1 MPLLACPNSV
11 RENSFLNH
19 LAPSAQIAQNTRVG
33 QNIIDNSLPN
43 WPEPITG
50 GKYVRMLEKHV
61 RALRGSATH
70 GNRRLFLDDVA
81 IAHLLAFFNPTLRSL
96 RTIEDF
102 SQTRQAQRHLS
113 VRRLCKSTLSDF
125 HRVADPSLLQPLV
138 ARLQAAANARG
149 MPRVANLPDTLGQVL
164 AVDGSFFT
172 VAADVAWA
180 VAHRTNRGQMRASV
194 RLDMHL
200 DVATWLPQ
208 VIDVSGAGTSEAEHA
223 AGAITPGAIHVYDR
237 GIFSFDLLERQ
248 AQAEAFFVHRLRQP
262 GPRCP
267 KFLGETPR
275 PLTAEDE
282 AAGVL
287 SDTPGRLAG
296 STHRQAPNLLLREV
310 IVQSPEEPGGVIR
323 LLTNLLEVEAWAIA
337 LLYRYRWHVE
347 LFFRW
352 LKCFANFAHL
362 ISESRPGILL
372 SFYVAVIGVLLMYLH
387 SGAKPSKYAFSLLG
401 LVASGASTL
410 EEIAPIL
417 AERERRIA
425 LEAARRA
432 RKKQN
437 MA

>member
-1 MPLLACPNSV
+1 MG
-11 RENSFLNH
+11 
-19 LAPSAQIAQNTRVG
+19 TDVG
-33 QNIIDNSLPN
+33 QLEGLPN

-50 GKYVRMLEKHV
+50 GKYLRMLEKHV
-61 RALRGSATH
+61 RMLRKDGAH
-70 GNRRLFLDDVA
+70 GNRQLFLDDVV

-96 RTIEDF
+96 RTFEDF

-125 HRVADPSLLQPLV
+125 HRVADPTLLKPIV
-138 ARLQAAANARG
+138 ERLQAAASKG
-149 MPRVANLPDTLGQVL
+149 MRTTPLGLPRTLGQVL
-164 AVDGSFFT
+164 AVDGSFFA

-180 VAHRTNRGQMRASV
+180 VAHRTNRGEKRACV

-208 VIDVSGAGTSEAEHA
+208 VVAVAGGETSEAESA
-223 AGAITPGAIHVYDR
+223 ATTITPGAIHVYDR

-248 AQAEAFFVHRLRQP
+248 QKADAFFVHRLREP

-267 KFLGETPR
+267 KFSGESSR
-275 PLTAEDE
+275 LLTAEDA
-282 AAGVL
+282 AAGVQ
-287 SDTPGRLAG
+287 SDTTGRMAG
-296 STHRQAPNLLLREV
+296 SAHRHAPDIVLREV
-310 IVQSPEEPGGVIR
+310 IVQSPDEPGGVLR

-352 LKCFANFAHL
+352 LKCFANFSHL
-362 ISESRPGILL
+362 ISESRQGVLL

-387 SGAKPSKYAFSLLG
+387 TGAKPSKYAFSLLG

-417 AERERRIA
+417 VERERRIA

-437 MA
+437 PA

>member
-1 MPLLACPNSV
+1 MTKDTGV
-11 RENSFLNH
+11 E
-19 LAPSAQIAQNTRVG
+19 
-33 QNIIDNSLPN
+33 SLPE
-43 WPEPITG
+43 WPEQVTG
-50 GKYVRMLEKHV
+50 GKYVRMLEKYV
-61 RALRGSATH
+61 QSLRGTDAH
-70 GNRRLFLDDVA
+70 GNRRLFLDDVV

-113 VRRLCKSTLSDF
+113 VRRLCKSTLSEF
-125 HRVADPSLLQPLV
+125 HQVADPTLLAPIIE
-138 ARLQAAANARG
+138 RLRAVAAAKGLRPTPAG
-149 MPRVANLPDTLGQVL
+149 LPETLGQVL
-164 AVDGSFFT
+164 AVDGSFFA

-180 VAHRTNRGQMRASV
+180 VAHRTNRGEKRACV

-208 VIDVSGAGTSEAEHA
+208 VMAVSGGETSEAESA
-223 AGAITPGAIHVYDR
+223 AACITPGAIHVYDR

-248 AQAEAFFVHRLRQP
+248 QQAGALFVHRLREP

-267 KFLGETPR
+267 KFSGETAR
-275 PLTAEDE
+275 PLAREDE
-282 AAGVL
+282 AAGVQ
-287 SDTPGRLAG
+287 SDTIGRMAG
-296 STHRQAPNLLLREV
+296 SAHRNAPDIVLREV
-310 IVQSPEEPGGVIR
+310 IVQSPDEPGGIVR
-323 LLTNLLEVEAWAIA
+323 LLTNLLEIEAWAVA
-337 LLYRYRWHVE
+337 LLYRYRWQVE

-362 ISESRPGILL
+362 ISESRQGVLL
-372 SFYVAVIGVLLMYLH
+372 SFYVAVIGVLLLYLH

-401 LVASGASTL
+401 LVANGASTL

-432 RKKQN
+432 RRKANQN
-437 MA
+437 

>member
-1 MPLLACPNSV
+1 MA
-11 RENSFLNH
+11 R
-19 LAPSAQIAQNTRVG
+19 
-33 QNIIDNSLPN
+33 NIQEESLPD
-43 WPEPITG
+43 WPEHITG
-50 GKYVRMLEKHV
+50 GKYIRMLDKYA
-61 RALRGSATH
+61 RSLREADAH
-70 GNRRLFLDDVA
+70 GNRRLFLDDVV

-125 HRVADPSLLQPLV
+125 HSVADPALLSPIIE
-138 ARLQAAANARG
+138 RLKAVANARG
-149 MPRVANLPDTLGQVL
+149 LRPVPGGLPETLGQVL
-164 AVDGSFFT
+164 AIDGSFFP

-180 VAHRTNRGQMRASV
+180 VAHRTNRGAKRACV

-208 VIDVSGAGTSEAEHA
+208 VVDVSGGERSEAEHA
-223 AGAITPGAIHVYDR
+223 AASITPGAIHVYDR

-248 AQAEAFFVHRLRQP
+248 DEAGAFFVHRLREP

-267 KFLGETPR
+267 KFAGEITH
-275 PLTAEDE
+275 PLTTEDE

-287 SDTPGRLAG
+287 SDTLGRLAG
-296 STHRQAPNLLLREV
+296 SEHRRAPNFVLREV
-310 IVQSPEEPGGVIR
+310 IVQSPDEPGGVIR
-323 LLTNLLEVEAWAIA
+323 LLTNLLEVEAWTIA
-337 LLYRYRWHVE
+337 SLYRYRWQVE

-352 LKCFANFAHL
+352 LKCFANFVHL
-362 ISESRPGILL
+362 ISESRQGVLL

-387 SGAKPSKYAFSLLG
+387 TGAKPSKYAFSLLG

-425 LEAARRA
+425 LEVARRA
-432 RKKQN
+432 RRKQSKL
-437 MA
+437 

>member
-1 MPLLACPNSV
+1 MTT
-11 RENSFLNH
+11 NH
-19 LAPSAQIAQNTRVG
+19 RIE
-33 QNIIDNSLPN
+33 SLPD
-43 WPEPITG
+43 WPEQITG
-50 GKYVRMLEKHV
+50 GKYVRMLEKYTQS
-61 RALRGSATH
+61 LRGTDAH
-70 GNRRLFLDDVA
+70 GNRQLFLDDVA

-125 HRVADPSLLQPLV
+125 HRVAEPTLLEPIIE
-138 ARLQAAANARG
+138 RLKAVAAAKGLRSTPA
-149 MPRVANLPDTLGQVL
+149 ALPEALGQVL
-164 AVDGSFFT
+164 AIDGSFFA

-180 VAHRTNRGQMRASV
+180 VAHRTNRGEKRACV

-208 VIDVSGAGTSEAEHA
+208 VVAVSGSETSEAESA
-223 AGAITPGAIHVYDR
+223 SVTITPGAIHVYDR

-248 AQAEAFFVHRLRQP
+248 QNAGAFFVHRLREP

-267 KFLGETPR
+267 KFSGETAR
-275 PLTAEDE
+275 PLTPEDT
-282 AAGVL
+282 AAGVQ
-287 SDTPGRLAG
+287 SDTIGRMAG
-296 STHRQAPNLLLREV
+296 SEHRRAPDIVLREV
-310 IVQSPEEPGGVIR
+310 IVQSPDEPGGVVR
-323 LLTNLLEVEAWAIA
+323 LVTNLLEIDAWAVA
-337 LLYRYRWHVE
+337 LLYRYRWQVE

-362 ISESRPGILL
+362 ISESREGVLL

-387 SGAKPSKYAFSLLG
+387 TGARPSKYAFSLLG
-401 LVASGASTL
+401 LVANGASTL

-425 LEAARRA
+425 LEVARRA
-432 RKKQN
+432 RRKAEHKS
-437 MA
+437 

>member
-1 MPLLACPNSV
+1 MG
-11 RENSFLNH
+11 
-19 LAPSAQIAQNTRVG
+19 TDVG
-33 QNIIDNSLPN
+33 QIESLRN

-50 GKYVRMLEKHV
+50 GKFVRMLEKHV
-61 RALRGSATH
+61 RGLRNSAAH
-70 GNRRLFLDDVA
+70 GNRRLFLDDVV

-125 HRVADPSLLQPLV
+125 HHVADPTLLKPIV
-138 ARLQAAANARG
+138 ERLQAAVPAQGR
-149 MPRVANLPDTLGQVL
+149 PTTPPNLPRTLGQVL

-180 VAHRTNRGQMRASV
+180 VAHRTNRGQTRASV

-208 VIDVSGAGTSEAEHA
+208 IIDVSGAETSEAEHA
-223 AGAITPGAIHVYDR
+223 ASSITPGAIHVYDR
-237 GIFSFDLLERQ
+237 GIFSFELLKRQ
-248 AQAEAFFVHRLRQP
+248 DEVGASFVHRLREP

-267 KFLGETPR
+267 KFLGETAC

-287 SDTPGRLAG
+287 SDTLGRMAG
-296 STHRQAPNLLLREV
+296 SEHRPAPNLVLREV
-310 IVQSPEEPGGVIR
+310 IVHSPDEPGGVVR

-362 ISESRPGILL
+362 ISESRQGILL

-432 RKKQN
+432 RRKQN
-437 MA
+437 ME

>member
-1 MPLLACPNSV
+1 M
-11 RENSFLNH
+11 
-19 LAPSAQIAQNTRVG
+19 TK
-33 QNIIDNSLPN
+33 NIQLETLSD
-43 WPEPITG
+43 WPEHITG

-61 RALRGSATH
+61 RALRRDGAH
-70 GNRRLFLDDVA
+70 GNRRLFLDDVV
-81 IAHLLAFFNPTLRSL
+81 IAQLLAFFNPTLRSL

-113 VRRLCKSTLSDF
+113 VRRLCKSTISDF
-125 HRVADPSLLQPLV
+125 HRVVDPALLSPIVESLK
-138 ARLQAAANARG
+138 AAAAARAVRST
-149 MPRVANLPDTLGQVL
+149 PANLPETLGQVL

-180 VAHRTNRGQMRASV
+180 VAHRTNQGQTRASV

-208 VIDVSGAGTSEAEHA
+208 VIDVSGKGTSEAEHA
-223 AGAITPGAIHVYDR
+223 AKSITPGAIHVYDR

-248 AQAEAFFVHRLRQP
+248 CEADAFFVHRLREP

-267 KFLGETPR
+267 KFLGETAR
-275 PLTAEDE
+275 PLTVEDQ
-282 AAGVL
+282 AAGVV
-287 SDTPGRLAG
+287 SDTIGRMAG
-296 STHRQAPNLLLREV
+296 SQHRPAPDVVLREV
-310 IVQSPEEPGGVIR
+310 IVQSPDEPGGVIR
-323 LLTNLLEVEAWAIA
+323 LLTNLLEVQAWAIA

-362 ISESRPGILL
+362 ISESRQGILL

-387 SGAKPSKYAFSLLG
+387 TGAKPSKYAFSLLG

-432 RKKQN
+432 RRQQN

>member
-1 MPLLACPNSV
+1 MA
-11 RENSFLNH
+11 EN
-19 LAPSAQIAQNTRVG
+19 TYVE
-33 QNIIDNSLPN
+33 SLPN
-43 WPEPITG
+43 WPEQITG
-50 GKYVRMLEKHV
+50 GKYVRMLEKYV
-61 RALRGSATH
+61 ESLRDADAH
-70 GNRRLFLDDVA
+70 GNRRLFLDDVV

-125 HRVADPSLLQPLV
+125 HRVADPALLSPIIE
-138 ARLQAAANARG
+138 RLKAVAAAKGLRPTPVG
-149 MPRVANLPDTLGQVL
+149 LPETLGQVL
-164 AVDGSFFT
+164 AVDGSFFA

-180 VAHRTNRGQMRASV
+180 VAHRTNRGAKRACV

-208 VIDVSGAGTSEAEHA
+208 VVGVSGGETSEAENA
-223 AGAITPGAIHVYDR
+223 AASITPGAIHIYDR

-248 AQAEAFFVHRLRQP
+248 HKAEAFFVHRLREP

-267 KFLGETPR
+267 KFSGETQR
-275 PLTAEDE
+275 PLTPEDE

-287 SDTPGRLAG
+287 SDTLGRMAG
-296 STHRQAPNLLLREV
+296 SQHRTAPDIVLREV
-310 IVQSPEEPGGVIR
+310 IVQSPDEPGGVIR

-337 LLYRYRWHVE
+337 LLYRYRWQVE

-362 ISESRPGILL
+362 ISESRQGVLL

-387 SGAKPSKYAFSLLG
+387 TGAKPSKYAFSLLG

-410 EEIAPIL
+410 EEIVPIL

-432 RKKQN
+432 RRKENKI
-437 MA
+437 

>member
-1 MPLLACPNSV
+1 MAENIPL
-11 RENSFLNH
+11 E
-19 LAPSAQIAQNTRVG
+19 
-33 QNIIDNSLPN
+33 SLPN
-43 WPEPITG
+43 WPEQITG
-50 GKYVRMLEKHV
+50 GKYIRMLDKYV
-61 RALRGSATH
+61 QSLRNADAH
-70 GNRRLFLDDVA
+70 GNRRLFLDNVV

-125 HRVADPSLLQPLV
+125 HRIADPTLLSPIIEHLKAV
-138 ARLQAAANARG
+138 AASKGLRT
-149 MPRVANLPDTLGQVL
+149 MPAGLPETLGQVL

-180 VAHRTNRGQMRASV
+180 VAHRTNQGKTRASV

-208 VIDVSGAGTSEAEHA
+208 VVDVSGSETSEAEHA
-223 AGAITPGAIHVYDR
+223 ATSITPGAIHVYDR
-237 GIFSFDLLERQ
+237 GIFSFKLLERQ
-248 AQAEAFFVHRLRQP
+248 QKAKAFFVHRLREP
-262 GPRCP
+262 GPRSP
-267 KFLGETPR
+267 KFLGENAR
-275 PLTAEDE
+275 SLALKDE

-287 SDTPGRLAG
+287 SDTLGRMAG
-296 STHRQAPNLLLREV
+296 SQHCPAPDIVLREV
-310 IVQSPEEPGGVIR
+310 IVQSPDEPGGVIR

-337 LLYRYRWHVE
+337 LLYRYRWQVE

-352 LKCFANFAHL
+352 LKVFANFSHL
-362 ISESRPGILL
+362 ISQSREGVLL
-372 SFYVAVIGVLLMYLH
+372 SFYVAVIGTLLMYLH
-387 SGAKPSKYAFSLLG
+387 TGAKPSKYAFSLLG

-432 RKKQN
+432 RRKENKI
-437 MA
+437 

>member
-1 MPLLACPNSV
+1 MSKKSCN
-11 RENSFLNH
+11 
-19 LAPSAQIAQNTRVG
+19 Q
-33 QNIIDNSLPN
+33 SLQN

-50 GKYVRMLEKHV
+50 GKYVRMLEKY
-61 RALRGSATH
+61 AQSLRDDDAH
-70 GNRRLFLDDVA
+70 GNRQLFLDDVV

-125 HRVADPSLLQPLV
+125 HQVADPTLLGPIIE
-138 ARLQAAANARG
+138 RLKTAAAEKGLRPT
-149 MPRVANLPDTLGQVL
+149 PRDLPETLGQVL

-180 VAHRTNRGQMRASV
+180 VAHRTNRGEQRASV

-208 VIDVSGAGTSEAEHA
+208 VVAVCGGETSESESA
-223 AGAITPGAIHVYDR
+223 AATITPGAIHVYDR

-248 AQAEAFFVHRLRQP
+248 QQAKAFFVHRLREA
-262 GPRCP
+262 GERCP
-267 KFLGETPR
+267 QFAGETAR
-275 PLTAEDE
+275 PLAAEDV
-282 AAGVL
+282 AAGVQ
-287 SDTPGRLAG
+287 SDTLGRLTG
-296 STHRQAPNLLLREV
+296 SSHRRAPDIILREV
-310 IVQSPEEPGGVIR
+310 IVASPDEPGGVIR
-323 LLTNLLEVEAWAIA
+323 LLTNLLEIDPRTIA
-337 LLYRYRWHVE
+337 LLYRYRWQVE

-362 ISESRPGILL
+362 ISESREGVQL
-372 SFYVAVIGVLLMYLH
+372 SFYVAVIGVLLMYLYT
-387 SGAKPSKYAFSLLG
+387 GAKPSKYAFSLLG
-401 LVASGASTL
+401 LVAAGASTL

-425 LEAARRA
+425 LERARRA
-432 RKKQN
+432 RRKMKQN
-437 MA
+437 

>member
-1 MPLLACPNSV
+1 MAENTPL
-11 RENSFLNH
+11 E
-19 LAPSAQIAQNTRVG
+19 
-33 QNIIDNSLPN
+33 SLPN
-43 WPEPITG
+43 WPEHITG
-50 GKYVRMLEKHV
+50 GKYIRMLDKYV
-61 RALRGSATH
+61 QSLRDADAH
-70 GNRRLFLDDVA
+70 GNRRLFLDNVV

-125 HRVADPSLLQPLV
+125 HRIADPTLLSPIIEHLKAV
-138 ARLQAAANARG
+138 AASKGLRPTPAG
-149 MPRVANLPDTLGQVL
+149 LPETLGQVL
-164 AVDGSFFT
+164 AVDGSFFA

-180 VAHRTNRGQMRASV
+180 VAHRTNQGKTRASV

-208 VIDVSGAGTSEAEHA
+208 VVGVSGSETSEAEHA
-223 AGAITPGAIHVYDR
+223 ARSITPGAIHVYDR
-237 GIFSFDLLERQ
+237 GIFSFKLLERQ
-248 AQAEAFFVHRLRQP
+248 QKAKAFFVHRLREP
-262 GPRCP
+262 GPRSP
-267 KFLGETPR
+267 RFIGENAR
-275 PLTAEDE
+275 PLASEDE

-287 SDTPGRLAG
+287 SDTLGRMAG
-296 STHRQAPNLLLREV
+296 SQHCPAPDIILREV
-310 IVQSPEEPGGVIR
+310 IVRSPDEPGGVIR

-337 LLYRYRWHVE
+337 LLYRYRWQVE

-352 LKCFANFAHL
+352 LKVFANFSHL
-362 ISESRPGILL
+362 ISHSREGVLL
-372 SFYVAVIGVLLMYLH
+372 SFYVAVIGTLLMYLH
-387 SGAKPSKYAFSLLG
+387 TGAKPSKYAFSLLG

-432 RKKQN
+432 RRKANKI
-437 MA
+437 